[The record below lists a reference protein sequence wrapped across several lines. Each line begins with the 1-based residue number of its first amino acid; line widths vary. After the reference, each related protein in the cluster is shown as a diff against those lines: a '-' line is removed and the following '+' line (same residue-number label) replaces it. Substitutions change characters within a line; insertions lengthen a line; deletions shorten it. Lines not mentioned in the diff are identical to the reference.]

1 MSDPR
6 QEYLAELE
14 KTPFF
19 AGSEVKGSLSSMIS
33 YYQSRTP
40 RKRIWFRTTGILVI
54 LLSAA
59 LPVLAA
65 FGERLVGNTAKD
77 IIVAVV
83 AAIIALL
90 SGLNTFFRW
99 DATWHG
105 YTQSLFE
112 LYRIRA
118 EWESSRAAAITNR
131 DLAVGL
137 KSLQEAQ
144 ARAISEAYTVAQ
156 SEMAEYFSRQSF
168 PSGKQS

>member
-1 MSDPR
+1 MPDSR

-19 AGSEVKGSLSSMIS
+19 AGPEVKGSLASMIS
-33 YYQSRTP
+33 YYESRTP
-40 RKRIWFRTTGILVI
+40 RKRIWFRATGIMVI
-54 LLSAA
+54 LFSAA

-65 FGERLVGNTAKD
+65 FGERVVGNTAKD
-77 IIVAVV
+77 IVVAVV
-83 AAIIALL
+83 AAMVALL

-105 YTQSLFE
+105 YTHSLFE

-118 EWESSRAAAITNR
+118 EWESGRAAALTAP
-131 DLAVGL
+131 DHAEGL
-137 KSLQEAQ
+137 EALHQAQ
-144 ARAISEAYTVAQ
+144 ARAIGEAYAVAR

-168 PSGKQS
+168 PAGKQS